1 MLSFL
6 KTIKFSQVESYD
18 PSLDSWTTTTSMIE
32 HRSSLGVC
40 ILDGF
45 LYALGGY
52 NGQTTLNSVEK
63 FNPLTQEWSM
73 VTAMNTRRSML
84 GVGSLNGILYAV
96 GKKLEY
102 CYVTPQVQTKK
113 SEIS

>member
-1 MLSFL
+1 M
-6 KTIKFSQVESYD
+6 
-18 PSLDSWTTTTSMIE
+18 
-32 HRSSLGVC
+32 GVC

-63 FNPLTQEWSM
+63 FNPLTREWSM

-84 GVGSLNGILYAV
+84 GVASLNGRLYAV
-96 GKKLEY
+96 GKKLKY
-102 CYVTPQVQTKK
+102 SCGDSSDRQK

>member
-1 MLSFL
+1 
-6 KTIKFSQVESYD
+6 
-18 PSLDSWTTTTSMIE
+18 MIE

-52 NGQTTLNSVEK
+52 NGQTTLNSVEM
-63 FNPLTQEWSM
+63 FNPLTREWSM

-84 GVGSLNGILYAV
+84 GVASLNGRLYAV
-96 GKKLEY
+96 GKKLKY
-102 CYVTPQVQTKK
+102 SCGDSSGLDQK